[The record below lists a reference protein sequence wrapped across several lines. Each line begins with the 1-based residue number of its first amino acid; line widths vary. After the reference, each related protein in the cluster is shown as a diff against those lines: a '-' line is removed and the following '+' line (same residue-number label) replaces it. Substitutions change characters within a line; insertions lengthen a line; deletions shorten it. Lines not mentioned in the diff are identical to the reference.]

1 MAARPYGSLRM
12 SQRETRVQWFWY
24 IPSVLLILVAANQLR
39 LVSTTALSPW
49 WGGGFGMFAT
59 TDGWAT
65 RHLHV
70 FALRQGVRRE
80 LSIPVTLRKK
90 VEQALT
96 LPSDGNL
103 QVIAREFADIPTPDE
118 GPLLAVELQI
128 WATRYDPMTL
138 APSGILLR
146 ALTVPLGES

>member
-1 MAARPYGSLRM
+1 M
-12 SQRETRVQWFWY
+12 SQHETRAPWFWY
-24 IPSVLLILVAANQLR
+24 IPSVLLLLVAANQQR

-70 FALRQGVRRE
+70 FAIHSGVRRE
-80 LSIPVTLRKK
+80 LSIPETLRKE
-90 VEQALT
+90 VERTLT
-96 LPSDGNL
+96 LPSDANL
-103 QVIAREFADIPTPDE
+103 QAIAREFADMPTPDE
-118 GPLLAVELQI
+118 GLLMAIELQV
-128 WATRYDPMTL
+128 WATHYDPITL
-138 APSGILLR
+138 APSGMLLR